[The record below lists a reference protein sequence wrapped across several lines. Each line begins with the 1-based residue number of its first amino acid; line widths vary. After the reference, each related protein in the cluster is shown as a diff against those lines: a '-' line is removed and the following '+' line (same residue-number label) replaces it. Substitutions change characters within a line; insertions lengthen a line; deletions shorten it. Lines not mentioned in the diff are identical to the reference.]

1 MTQNSN
7 LISRKPRT
15 RIGIN
20 GFGRIGRC
28 TFKQLVADDRFEV
41 AGVNDL
47 ADLDELAYLLKYD
60 SVHGWYPR
68 KVSTS
73 DDRLVVEGIEIPFT
87 RERDPARLPWGD
99 LAVDVVIES
108 TGAMRSRSDSAGH
121 LEAGATRVVIS
132 APSADAD
139 ATFVYGVNDE
149 TFDPETHHIVSN
161 ASCTTNCLAPVAK
174 VLSDSFGIEH
184 LMMTTIHAYT
194 SSQSLMDM
202 PTRKRRRGRAAA
214 LSIIPT
220 TTGATKATAL
230 VIPELE
236 GRMDGMAFR
245 VPVEDGSVTDIT
257 ALLSRPVTVDE
268 IHSALIEATEGRMKG
283 VLRITDE
290 ALVSRDIIGD
300 PHSSIV
306 DAESTMVLRDNVVKI
321 VSWYDNEW
329 GYSARMV
336 DIAAVVA
343 GRAPTVNSPRVES

>member
-7 LISRKPRT
+7 LITPTPKT

-28 TFKQLVADDRFEV
+28 TFKQFLADDRFEV

-47 ADLDELAYLLKYD
+47 AELDELAYLLKYD

-73 DDRLVVEGIEIPFT
+73 GDRLVVDGIEIPFT
-87 RERDPARLPWGD
+87 QERDPAKLPWGD
-99 LAVDVVIES
+99 LGVDVVIES

-121 LEAGATRVVIS
+121 LEAGASRVVIS
-132 APSADAD
+132 APSDDAD
-139 ATFVYGVNDE
+139 ATFVFGVNDE
-149 TFDPETHHIVSN
+149 TYDPDSHFVVSN

-174 VLSDSFGIEH
+174 VLSDTFGVEH

-220 TTGATKATAL
+220 TSGATKATAL
-230 VIPELE
+230 VIPELK
-236 GRMDGMAFR
+236 GRMDGIAFR

-257 ALLSRPVTVDE
+257 AVLGREVTVDE
-268 IHSALIEATEGRMKG
+268 VHSALGEVAEGRMKR
-283 VLRITDE
+283 VLRVTEE

-306 DAESTMVLRDNVVKI
+306 DAESTMVLRGNVVKV

-343 GRAPTVNSPRVES
+343 G

>member
-1 MTQNSN
+1 MTQNAN
-7 LISRKPRT
+7 LIAKRPRT
-15 RIGIN
+15 RIAIN

-28 TFKQLVADDRFEV
+28 TFKLLVADDRFEV
-41 AGVNDL
+41 AGFNDL
-47 ADLDELAYLLKYD
+47 AELDELAYLLKYD

-73 DDRLVVEGIEIPFT
+73 GDRLVVDGLEIPFT
-87 RERDPARLPWGD
+87 QERDPARLPWGD
-99 LAVDVVIES
+99 LGVDVVIES

-121 LEAGATRVVIS
+121 LEAGASRVVIS
-132 APSADAD
+132 AVSDDAD

-149 TFDPETHHIVSN
+149 TYDPDRHLVVSN

-174 VLSDSFGIEH
+174 VLSDSFGVEH

-194 SSQSLMDM
+194 SSQSLMDL

-220 TTGATKATAL
+220 TSGATKATAL

-236 GRMDGMAFR
+236 GRIEGIAFR

-257 ALLSRPVTVDE
+257 ARLGQEVTVDE
-268 IHSALIEATEGRMKG
+268 VHAALEDAAEGRMKG
-283 VLRITDE
+283 VLRVTDE

-306 DAESTMVLRDNVVKI
+306 DAESTMILRGNVVKI

-336 DIAAVVA
+336 DMTAVVA
-343 GRAPTVNSPRVES
+343 G

>member
-1 MTQNSN
+1 MTQNAN
-7 LISRKPRT
+7 LIAKRPRT
-15 RIGIN
+15 RIAIN

-28 TFKQLVADDRFEV
+28 TFKQLVADDRFEL

-47 ADLDELAYLLKYD
+47 AELDELAYLLKYD

-73 DDRLVVEGIEIPFT
+73 GDRLVVDGLEIPFT
-87 RERDPARLPWGD
+87 QERDPTQLPWGD
-99 LAVDVVIES
+99 LGVDVVIES

-121 LEAGATRVVIS
+121 LEAGASRVVIS
-132 APSADAD
+132 APSDDAD

-149 TFDPETHHIVSN
+149 TYDPDRHLVVSN

-174 VLSDSFGIEH
+174 VLSDSFGVEH

-194 SSQSLMDM
+194 SSQSLMDL

-220 TTGATKATAL
+220 TSGATKATAL

-236 GRMDGMAFR
+236 GRIEGIAFR

-257 ALLSRPVTVDE
+257 ALLGQEVTVDE
-268 IHSALIEATEGRMKG
+268 VHAALEDAADGRMKG
-283 VLRITDE
+283 VLRVTDE

-306 DAESTMVLRDNVVKI
+306 DAESTMILRGNVVKI

-336 DIAAVVA
+336 DMAAVVA
-343 GRAPTVNSPRVES
+343 G

>member
-1 MTQNSN
+1 M
-7 LISRKPRT
+7 T
-15 RIGIN
+15 RIAIN

-28 TFKQLVADDRFEV
+28 SFKQFIEDDRFEV
-41 AGVNDL
+41 VGVNDL
-47 ADLDELAYLLKYD
+47 AELDELAYLLKYD
-60 SVHGWYPR
+60 SVHGWYPH

-73 DDRLVVEGIEIPFT
+73 GSDIVVDENKISFSQ
-87 RERDPARLPWGD
+87 ERDPTKLPWGE
-99 LAVDVVIES
+99 LGVDVVIES
-108 TGAMRSRSDSAGH
+108 TGAMRSREDAAGH
-121 LEAGATRVVIS
+121 LEAGASRVVIS
-132 APSADAD
+132 APSDDAD
-139 ATFVYGVNDE
+139 ATFVCGVNDE
-149 TFDPETHHIVSN
+149 TFDPERHFVVSN

-174 VLSDSFGIEH
+174 VLSDSFGVEH
-184 LMMTTIHAYT
+184 LMMSTIHAYT
-194 SSQSLMDM
+194 SSQSLMDL

-257 ALLSRPVTVDE
+257 ALLRREVTVE
-268 IHSALIEATEGRMKG
+268 EVHAALTEAAEGRMKG
-283 VLRITDE
+283 VLRLTDE

-306 DAESTMVLRDNVVKI
+306 DAESTLLLQGNVIKI
-321 VSWYDNEW
+321 VAWYDNEW

-343 GRAPTVNSPRVES
+343 G

>member
-1 MTQNSN
+1 MT
-7 LISRKPRT
+7 RVA
-15 RIGIN
+15 IN

-28 TFKQLVADDRFEV
+28 SFKQFIEDDRFEIV
-41 AGVNDL
+41 GINDL
-47 ADLDELAYLLKYD
+47 DELDELAYLLKYD

-73 DDRLVVEGIEIPFT
+73 GSDLIVDDSKVSFT
-87 RERDPARLPWGD
+87 QERDPSKLPWGD
-99 LAVDVVIES
+99 LGVDVVIES
-108 TGAMRSRSDSAGH
+108 TGAMRSREDAAGH
-121 LEAGATRVVIS
+121 LEAGASRVVIS
-132 APSADAD
+132 APSDDAD
-139 ATFVYGVNDE
+139 ATFVYGVNDD
-149 TFDPETHHIVSN
+149 TFDPETHLVVSN

-174 VLSDSFGIEH
+174 VLSDSFGVEH
-184 LMMTTIHAYT
+184 LMMSTIHAYT

-220 TTGATKATAL
+220 TTGATKATAR

-236 GRMDGMAFR
+236 GRMDGMAYR

-257 ALLSRPVTVDE
+257 AQLSREVT
-268 IHSALIEATEGRMKG
+268 IEEVHGAMMEAAEGRMKG

-306 DAESTMVLRDNVVKI
+306 DSESTLLLRGNVIKI

-329 GYSARMV
+329 GYSARML

-343 GRAPTVNSPRVES
+343 G

>member
-1 MTQNSN
+1 M
-7 LISRKPRT
+7 T
-15 RIGIN
+15 RIAIN

-28 TFKQLVADDRFEV
+28 SFKQFIEDDRFEV
-41 AGVNDL
+41 VGVNDL
-47 ADLDELAYLLKYD
+47 AELDELAYLLKYD
-60 SVHGWYPR
+60 SVHGWYPH

-73 DDRLVVEGIEIPFT
+73 GSDIVVDENKISFSQ
-87 RERDPARLPWGD
+87 ERDPTKLPWGQ
-99 LAVDVVIES
+99 LGVDVVIES
-108 TGAMRSRSDSAGH
+108 TGAMRSREDAAGH
-121 LEAGATRVVIS
+121 LEAGASRVVIS
-132 APSADAD
+132 APSDDAD
-139 ATFVYGVNDE
+139 ATFVCGVNDE
-149 TFDPETHHIVSN
+149 TFDPERHFVVSN

-174 VLSDSFGIEH
+174 VLSDSFGVEH
-184 LMMTTIHAYT
+184 LMMSTIHAYT
-194 SSQSLMDM
+194 SSQSLMDL

-230 VIPELE
+230 VIPELA

-257 ALLSRPVTVDE
+257 ALLRREVTVE
-268 IHSALIEATEGRMKG
+268 EVHAALTEAAEGRMKG
-283 VLRITDE
+283 VLRLTDE

-306 DAESTMVLRDNVVKI
+306 DAESTLLLQGNVIKI
-321 VSWYDNEW
+321 VAWYDNEW

-343 GRAPTVNSPRVES
+343 G